1 MATEFELAV
10 PGNTRDLIGAVAV
23 LAEHNV
29 NLSTVATAKVGDKYV
44 VKFLTTNEDE
54 CRRSFMKADIDFKE
68 RRVLVFNVVNRPG
81 EWVKAARC
89 LMNAGVEIET
99 SYLLSRNGDKLSFVF
114 SVSDYE
120 KAKKIVSQ
128 LTECTVD

>member
-1 MATEFELAV
+1 MATEFELSV
-10 PGNTRDLIGAVAV
+10 PGTTKDLVNSVAV

-29 NLSTVATAKVGDKYV
+29 NLSTVATAKVGDTYV
-44 VKFLTTNEDE
+44 VKFLTGNEDE
-54 CRRSFMKADIDFKE
+54 TRTSFMKSDIAFKE
-68 RRVLVFNVVNRPG
+68 RKVLVLNVHNRPG

-89 LMNAGVEIET
+89 LANAGVEIET

-114 SVSDYE
+114 AVGDYE

-128 LTECTVD
+128 ITECSVD

>member
-1 MATEFELAV
+1 MATEFELTL
-10 PGNTRDLIGAVAV
+10 PGNTRDLIGAISV

-29 NLSTVATAKVGDKYV
+29 NLSTVATAKVGDKYI
-44 VKFLTTNEDE
+44 VKFLTNNEEE
-54 CRRSFMKADIDFKE
+54 CRRGFMKADIEFKE
-68 RRVLVFNVVNRPG
+68 KRVLVFNVVNRPG

-114 SVSDYE
+114 SVNDYD

-128 LTECTVD
+128 LTECGVD

>member
-1 MATEFELAV
+1 MAVEFELTV
-10 PGNTRDLIGAVAV
+10 PGSTKDLVNSVAV

-29 NLSTVATAKVGDKYV
+29 NLSTVATAKVDDKFV
-44 VKFLTTNEDE
+44 IKFLTGSDDE
-54 CRRSFMKADIDFKE
+54 TRVSFLKSDIAFKE
-68 RRVLVFNVVNRPG
+68 RKVLVLNVHNRPG

-89 LMNAGVEIET
+89 LANAGIEIDT

-114 SVSDYE
+114 AVTDYE

-128 LTECTVD
+128 ITECSLD

>member
-1 MATEFELAV
+1 MATEFELSV
-10 PGNTRDLIGAVAV
+10 SGSTKDLIGAVAV

-29 NLSTVATAKVGDKYV
+29 NLSTVATAKVGDKFV
-44 VKFLTTNEDE
+44 VKFLTNNEEE

-68 RRVLVFNVVNRPG
+68 KKVLVFNVVNRPG

-89 LMNAGVEIET
+89 LVNAGVEIDT

-114 SVSDYE
+114 SVSDYD
-120 KAKKIVSQ
+120 KAKRVVSQ
-128 LTECTVD
+128 LTECGVN